1 MRRTD
6 RERLTGTRSEASVY
20 YLPSSRERVT
30 RPRGDEAATTVWMTL
45 LVRRVFLEL
54 ELANL
59 QRERSRLALE
69 NQLYRSL
76 LRREPAATQ
85 RG

>member
-1 MRRTD
+1 
-6 RERLTGTRSEASVY
+6 
-20 YLPSSRERVT
+20 
-30 RPRGDEAATTVWMTL
+30 MTL

-59 QRERSRLALE
+59 ERERSRLALE